1 MIIGTENST
10 VDYSMKI
17 QFYIDLPD
25 RNLQRLGHNMHSAGM
40 QPYDRGVVKPVQ
52 TANGVSVEGRSMRGF
67 HKRELNRFFPV
78 ILLLEAQVQ
87 INQWQLRRA
96 KSEGKKFAALYDSGV
111 YYKAE
116 PPGYEDWLDIPT
128 LYATGFGDCEDMACA
143 RTAELR
149 EEEGVPAA
157 PCIKFKDF
165 KVDGRLITLIHVL
178 VLRPDDSLEDP
189 SKVLGM
195 QGDYQ

>member
-1 MIIGTENST
+1 
-10 VDYSMKI
+10 MKI

-25 RNLQRLGHNMHSAGM
+25 RNLQRLGANMHMAGM
-40 QPYDRGVVKPVQ
+40 QAHNQGFVKPVRSQ
-52 TANGVSVEGRSMRGF
+52 NGVAVEGRSMKGF

-87 INQWQLRRA
+87 INQWQLQRA
-96 KSEGKKFAALYDSGV
+96 KSSGKKFAPLYDSGV

-128 LYATGFGDCEDMACA
+128 LYATGFGDCEDIACA
-143 RTAELR
+143 RTGELR
-149 EEEGVPAA
+149 EEENIAA
-157 PCIKFKDF
+157 VPCIKFKDF
-165 KVDGRLITLIHVL
+165 QVDGRLITLIHVM
-178 VLRPDDSLEDP
+178 VLRPDDTLEDP

-195 QGDYQ
+195 EGDYQ